1 MTIIIAAVFA
11 LFLIAGARAGVRTNQ
26 TEEASSEV
34 LDRCPRCGN
43 YLPCNCNHYED
54 TSYQHHHHHDWWASD
69 TMNQSS
75 EDDSCFANGH
85 HHHGGSDD
93 WI

>member
-11 LFLIAGARAGVRTNQ
+11 LFLIAGARAGTRTNQ
-26 TEEASSEV
+26 HEEVSDA

-43 YLPCNCNHYED
+43 YLPCNCNHSED
-54 TSYQHHHHHDWWASD
+54 TSYQHHHHDQWASG
-69 TMNQSS
+69 TMNQSQ
-75 EDDSCFANGH
+75 EDDSCFIHGH

-93 WI
+93 WN

>member
-1 MTIIIAAVFA
+1 MTMIIAAAIAF
-11 LFLIAGARAGVRTNQ
+11 FLIAVARAGTGSNQ
-26 TEEASSEV
+26 TEEASDA

-54 TSYQHHHHHDWWASD
+54 NSYQHHHHHDQWAHD

-75 EDDSCFANGH
+75 QDDSYFDHGH

-93 WI
+93 WN

>member
-11 LFLIAGARAGVRTNQ
+11 LFLIAGARAGTGSNQ
-26 TEEASSEV
+26 PEEVSDA

-43 YLPCNCNHYED
+43 YLPCNCNYSED
-54 TSYQHHHHHDWWASD
+54 TSYQHHHHHDQWASG
-69 TMNQSS
+69 TMNQSQ
-75 EDDSCFANGH
+75 EDDSCFIHGH

-93 WI
+93 WN